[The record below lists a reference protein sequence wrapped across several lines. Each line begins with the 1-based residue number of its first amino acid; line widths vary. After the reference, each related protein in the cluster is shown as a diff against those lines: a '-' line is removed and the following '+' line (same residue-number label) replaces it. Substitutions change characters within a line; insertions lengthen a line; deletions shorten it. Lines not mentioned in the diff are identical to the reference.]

1 MPKLLVVPQDVVR
14 MMDDE
19 GIPLS
24 TLGDIDRMSDA
35 LSAHDMAE
43 IHLAH
48 KAFPFEFDQ
57 SLQIEPARSPLVELA
72 EVKAHEE
79 LYHRVNERIQT
90 LKLQDESST
99 ERFTPVYTLNPVDET
114 LWVVVLQRQG
124 SPEGDPYQALL
135 SANRGF
141 FDSLMAQALHL
152 HPFERVC
159 STNLFTYYVGALPVK
174 AA

>member
-1 MPKLLVVPQDVVR
+1 MPKLLVVPHDVIR
-14 MMDDE
+14 MMNDE

-57 SLQIEPARSPLVELA
+57 SLQITPAQSPLVALA
-72 EVKAHEE
+72 DIKMHDG

-90 LKLQDESST
+90 LKLQEESSA
-99 ERFTPVYTLNPVDET
+99 ERFTPAYMLNPVDET
-114 LWVVVLQRQG
+114 LWVAVLQRQD
-124 SPEGDPYQALL
+124 SPEGDPYRALL
-135 SANRGF
+135 SANRAF
-141 FDSLMAQALHL
+141 FDALMAQALHL

-159 STNLFTYYVGALPVK
+159 STNLFTYYVGSLPAK